1 MILFGFKRNQIKK
14 SLIILRF
21 NIFKHLTKTT
31 KHNLYI
37 LLLNEYN
44 KTTKNKIQKYESH
57 TLTSKPKVTYDIHI
71 RFEDNNIILLDDVFY
86 IFIVMFVFNFKC
98 EENND
103 LVSNNDCLCFHK
115 LYFCN

>member
-1 MILFGFKRNQIKK
+1 MNRIKQLKIIYKK
-14 SLIILRF
+14 S
-21 NIFKHLTKTT
+21 HM
-31 KHNLYI
+31 
-37 LLLNEYN
+37 
-44 KTTKNKIQKYESH
+44 
-57 TLTSKPKVTYDIHI
+57 LTSKPKVTYDIYI
-71 RFEDNNIILLDDVFY
+71 RFEDNNIILLDYVFY